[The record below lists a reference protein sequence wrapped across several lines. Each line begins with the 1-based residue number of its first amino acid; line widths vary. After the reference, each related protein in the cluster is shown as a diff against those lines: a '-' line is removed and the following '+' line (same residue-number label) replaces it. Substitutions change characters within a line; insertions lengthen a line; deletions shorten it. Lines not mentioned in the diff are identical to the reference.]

1 MEIEFRADGLSRR
14 RFVRLLAGASLGT
27 VLASCGQE
35 QAPGEP
41 SPPANNTVSTEQ
53 GQAQPTVLPTKQA
66 QAQPTAIPTEPALPQ
81 PTEAPTESPVR
92 VETAAPTAR
101 PSYLTVA
108 RGSDAR
114 AITYAAIAALGGM
127 ERFVKSGDDVIV
139 KPNICVDYRSFEY
152 GATTNPEVVAALVEL
167 ALGAG
172 ARRVRVMDY
181 PFSGSPE
188 QAYATSGIAD
198 AVQRAGGS
206 MEIMNARKFR
216 EVDVPEG
223 RDIRR
228 WPVYQEVLD
237 ADVVIDAPVAK
248 HHSLARLSLAGK
260 NLMGVIENRGQIHAN
275 LGQRI
280 ADVVSVVRPH
290 LTVVDAVRTLMT
302 QGPTGGNLDD
312 VRLTNTVIASHDIV
326 AADAYAATLFGLQGR
341 DIGYVQAAAEM
352 GLGTLDLASIQIE
365 EISI

>member
-1 MEIEFRADGLSRR
+1 MDTDFRAGGLSRR

-41 SPPANNTVSTEQ
+41 SLVANTPV
-53 GQAQPTVLPTKQA
+53 
-66 QAQPTAIPTEPALPQ
+66 PTEPMQAPPTAV
-81 PTEAPTESPVR
+81 PTEAASSQPTQPSTEAPVR
-92 VETAAPTAR
+92 VETPAPTAQ
-101 PSYLTVA
+101 PSYLAVA
-108 RGSDAR
+108 RGGDPR
-114 AITYAAIAALGGM
+114 AITYAALAALGGI

-139 KPNICVDYRSFEY
+139 KPNICVDYRSPEF
-152 GATTNPEVVAALVEL
+152 GATTNPEVVAALVEMC
-167 ALGAG
+167 LGAG

-188 QAYATSGIAD
+188 QAYVTSGIAD

-206 MEIMNARKFR
+206 MEIMNPRKFR

-228 WPVYQEVLD
+228 WPIYQEVLD

-260 NLMGVIENRGQIHAN
+260 NLMGVIEKRGQIHAN

-302 QGPTGGNLDD
+302 HGPTGGNLDD
-312 VRLTNTVIASHDIV
+312 VRLTNTLIASPDIV

-341 DIGYVQAAAEM
+341 EIGYIQAAADM
-352 GLGTLDLASIQIE
+352 GLGILDLASIRIE